1 MLIVYYSEIIIWM
14 LGFIFLQ
21 VGTALRPAFADDVP
35 PDVTAMACEVRN
47 YVMWL
52 FNRLKG
58 ILHQKYATKSF

>member
-1 MLIVYYSEIIIWM
+1 M